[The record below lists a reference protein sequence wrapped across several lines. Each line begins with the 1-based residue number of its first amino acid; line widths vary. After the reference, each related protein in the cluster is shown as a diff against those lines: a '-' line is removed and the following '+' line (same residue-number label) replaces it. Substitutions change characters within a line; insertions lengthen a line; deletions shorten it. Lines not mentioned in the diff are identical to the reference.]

1 MSNRKLTIRPI
12 VFATAAA
19 LALIAGPMA
28 VEKVF
33 DDSSWTTVAMAAE
46 DGGGGAGS
54 GGVNKGGHLG
64 GRPEG
69 KGGPQWEPGS
79 SPMPEGKGPPA
90 DSDYWNR
97 DGKDPRYGGDPE
109 HSRKPGSSTQG
120 GSPQWASQ
128 ELTDIGRLNVARA
141 PESVLL
147 RAKDG
152 GLDEVSNDLTFYSAV
167 AALLGGYDLTDP
179 AQFDAAVAAVAA
191 LLRSDPTRVDSP
203 LSNLAYYQDLIADG
217 IITRTDGTVVLDASA
232 LTMDQRYTLAAVF
245 LGSAADKTLTV
256 TADTVHAI
264 DVIFEFEATTKPPVN
279 TDIAQDTTLALAAD
293 AVREAIQIVH
303 DE

>member
-1 MSNRKLTIRPI
+1 MSTRIFTIKPI
-12 VFATAAA
+12 VVATAAA
-19 LALIAGPMA
+19 FALIAGPMA
-28 VEKVF
+28 VNKAF
-33 DDSSWTTVAMAAE
+33 DDSGWTTVAMAAE
-46 DGGGGAGS
+46 DGGGGS
-54 GGVNKGGHLG
+54 GGVNKGGQLG

-79 SPMPEGKGPPA
+79 SPYPEGKGPPP

-97 DGKDPRYGGDPE
+97 DGQPPRYGGDPE
-109 HSRKPGSSTQG
+109 HSRKPGSEAQG

-141 PESVLL
+141 PLDVLL

-152 GLDEVSNDLTFYSAV
+152 GLDEVSNDLDFYMQV
-167 AALLGGYDLTDP
+167 ATLLGAYDLTDP
-179 AQFDAAVAAVAA
+179 DEFSAAVGAVAS
-191 LLRSDPTRVDSP
+191 LLRTDPTRVDSP
-203 LSNLAYYQDLIADG
+203 LGNLAFYADLLDDG

-232 LTMDQRYTLAAVF
+232 LTLDQRYTLAAVF

-264 DVIFEFEATTKPPVN
+264 DVIFEFEEPTTPPTNV
-279 TDIAQDTTLALAAD
+279 DVLQDETLAVAAD
-293 AVREAIQIVH
+293 AVREAIRTVH